1 MRGNQGIIGQFYYLI
16 QNITAHWYLQTF
28 FCLEACLSKYLSLQ
42 VSIIRSELVSFHF
55 RFNTNSGGF
64 FPMQS
69 SFYLKPQGH
78 QIWA

>member
-42 VSIIRSELVSFHF
+42 VSIIRNELVSCL
-55 RFNTNSGGF
+55 
-64 FPMQS
+64 
-69 SFYLKPQGH
+69 YLV
-78 QIWA
+78 